1 MKGLK
6 KVLITVKTYPT
17 ISKKYDELVCTAGIQ
32 EDGSWIRIYP
42 MPFRKLD
49 YENQY
54 KKYQW
59 LEAPLE
65 KNQSDP
71 RPESYKVT
79 DIKKVKL
86 LDTVGTSN
94 SWSERRRILFNK
106 QQVFT
111 NLKDL
116 ISKANKNE
124 LSLAIFKPTK
134 FVSFICKQIDR
145 EWSKENLELLR
156 AKSQQLSFFQTAEE
170 IEKEFSVVR
179 KLPYRFSYEFVD
191 DVGTKSILMIEDWE
205 IGMLYWNCLMKCSN
219 NEELAVKM
227 VKEKYFEEFLEKDL
241 YLFLGTLRQRHGWAK
256 NPFVIVGVFYPPFNK
271 QQDLF

>member
-1 MKGLK
+1 MKDMK

-17 ISKKYDELVCTAGIQ
+17 ISKKYDELVCTAGVL

-71 RPESYKVT
+71 RPESYKVA

-134 FVSFICKQIDR
+134 FVSFICEQTKR

-156 AKSQQLSFFQTAEE
+156 AKSQQLSFFQTPEE

-227 VKEKYFEEFLEKDL
+227 VKEKYFDEFLEKDL
-241 YLFLGTLRQRHGWAK
+241 YLFLGTLRQWHGRAK
-256 NPFVIVGVFYPPFNK
+256 NPFVIVGVFYPPFN
-271 QQDLF
+271 QQKDLF